1 MLYSESDEKVYSDSA
16 GLCPYADGGVQ
27 LCGAEPLRSH
37 RGNDILHFQDKRP
50 DRAPM
55 TQWHGG
61 FTYKLD
67 LPLGFS
73 LQPSLVYHAK
83 GTRLKEQ
90 MFDIRMSYL
99 ELPVSFQWGPDLLI
113 FRPFLDITPYIGYAL
128 GNQLAASG
136 MDTARNSWNGLNRF
150 EYGLGLGIGLELW
163 RFQVIGRYN
172 WNFGPLSN
180 ADAAMSDGFVPFIS
194 NAFSSNNFGGFTLS
208 LAILFGGGK

>member
-1 MLYSESDEKVYSDSA
+1 MKKYIVIVLASVHMLTGAFSSVAQSRYGVIGGMTFSTSRISD
-16 GLCPYADGGVQ
+16 LT
-27 LCGAEPLRSH
+27 
-37 RGNDILHFQDKRP
+37 
-50 DRAPM
+50 RAPM

>member
-1 MLYSESDEKVYSDSA
+1 MKKYIIILASAFLLLAGISDSVA
-16 GLCPYADGGVQ
+16 QSRYGVIGGMTFSTSRISE
-27 LCGAEPLRSH
+27 LS
-37 RGNDILHFQDKRP
+37 
-50 DRAPM
+50 RAPM
-55 TQWHGG
+55 TQWHAGL
-61 FTYKLD
+61 TYKLD

-83 GTRLKEQ
+83 GARIKDQ
-90 MFDIRMSYL
+90 RQFDIRMSYL

-113 FRPFLDITPYIGYAL
+113 FRPFLDVTPYIGYAL

-136 MDTARNSWNGLNRF
+136 METSRNSWAGLNRF

-172 WNFGPLSN
+172 WNFGPLSS
-180 ADAAMSDGFVPFIS
+180 AGEAMQGGFVPFI
-194 NAFSSNNFGGFTLS
+194 NDAFSSNNFGGFTLS